1 MLRLNTMK
9 AGFAGA
15 LIATRDAN
23 VKAIVTGA
31 AYAIMACHPGFPRDP
46 EDKVQP
52 LAKVAD
58 EIRAMGEV
66 HLAKGKSAKYALAA
80 DAVAVARAV
89 LAKFKTGKVDAVDG
103 TVPDLFRVMAEA
115 ETADDAA
122 AHLLAAIRSW
132 YGADVTE
139 NVSRMMETIKGDAA
153 PAKKREKKEEEKKVD
168 VSTPEG
174 MAAVIADEKHTPVFG
189 LAEAR
194 KVLAPAIARLVK
206 ARDHDALA
214 ALAGDIDAALAQLAA
229 TAEPERKTGTNG

>member
-46 EDKVQP
+46 GDEVQP

-89 LAKFKTGKVDAVDG
+89 LAKFKTGKADAVDG
-103 TVPDLFRVMAEA
+103 AVPDLFRVMAES

-139 NVSRMMETIKGDAA
+139 NVSRMMDAIKGTAA
-153 PAKKREKKEEEKKVD
+153 PKKREKKEEEKKVD
-168 VSTPEG
+168 ISTPEG

-206 ARDHDALA
+206 AGDHEALA
-214 ALAGDIDAALAQLAA
+214 ALSSDIDAALRQMAEQGRLAA
-229 TAEPERKTGTNG
+229 

>member
-46 EDKVQP
+46 GDEVQP

-89 LAKFKTGKVDAVDG
+89 LAKFKTGKTDAVDG
-103 TVPDLFRVMAEA
+103 TVPDLFRVMAES

-139 NVSRMMETIKGDAA
+139 NVSRMMDTIKGPAA
-153 PAKKREKKEEEKKVD
+153 PRKAKVEEKKVD

-174 MAAVIADEKHTPVFG
+174 MAAVIADEKNTPIFG

-206 ARDHDALA
+206 AGDHEALA
-214 ALAGDIDAALAQLAA
+214 ALSSDIDAALRQMAEQGRLAA
-229 TAEPERKTGTNG
+229 